1 MSAENN
7 KTPVTPRDVLR
18 RAGAV
23 AFWLLV
29 WQLASMA
36 VGSELLLA
44 DPVAVLVRLAQ
55 LVPTPAF
62 WTTVGFS
69 LARIAAGFAVAFLLG
84 LVLGLLAHRW
94 HALAELLAPAV
105 SFLKSVPIV
114 CVIVL
119 LLMWVGSVRVSA
131 IAVFLTVFPAIYFSV
146 LEGRMAAGPGLG
158 ELLRVMGVPGWRRFL
173 ADTWQQLL
181 PYLVATCRN
190 ACGMAWKAGVA
201 AELIGSPRGSMGE
214 RVYQAKLLLETG
226 DLFAWTIVVVALSW
240 ACEKAFLALLR
251 STGGWAIAARVPRAA
266 APQRRQAS
274 PAPIGISLEDVT
286 LGYDGVPVA
295 TCSLALAPG
304 SRTVLADPSG
314 AGKSTLVKVVCG
326 LLAPL
331 AGLVEAPTWGELSVQ
346 FQDPRLVEAM
356 TAEQNVLLCS
366 AGALSEKEAGA
377 LLAELLPTDALGRP
391 VSELSGGQ
399 RRRVELARALVH
411 PGAVVVLDEPF
422 ASLDA
427 DSHKVAAA
435 FVMRHLGG
443 RTLLVASHA
452 SGDVELLEAQPARL
466 GNADEKDRE
475 VFSEE

>member
-1 MSAENN
+1 
-7 KTPVTPRDVLR
+7 
-18 RAGAV
+18 
-23 AFWLLV
+23 
-29 WQLASMA
+29 MA

-44 DPVAVLVRLAQ
+44 GPAAVLVRLAQ
-55 LVPTPAF
+55 LVPTAAF
-62 WTTVGFS
+62 WSTVGFS
-69 LARIAAGFAVAFLLG
+69 LARIAAGFAAAF
-84 LVLGLLAHRW
+84 VLGLLLGLAAHRW

-131 IAVFLTVFPAIYFSV
+131 IAVFLAVFPAIYFSV
-146 LEGRMAAGPGLG
+146 LEGRAAANPSLG

-214 RVYQAKLLLETG
+214 RIYQAKLLLETG

-251 STGGWAIAARVPRAA
+251 ATGGWALAASVPRPAA
-266 APQRRQAS
+266 VQRKQVA
-274 PAPIGISLEDVT
+274 PAPAGILLDNVT
-286 LGYDGVPVA
+286 LGYDGAPVA
-295 TCSLALAPG
+295 TCNLALAPG

-314 AGKSTLVKVVCG
+314 AGKTTLVRTVCG

-331 AGLVEAPTWGELSVQ
+331 SGRVQAPGAGELSAQ
-346 FQDPRLVEAM
+346 FQDTRLVEAM

-366 AGALSEKEAGA
+366 AGALSADEAHT
-377 LLAELLPTDALGRP
+377 LLEELLPKDALGKP

-399 RRRVELARALVH
+399 RRRVELARALAH
-411 PGAVVVLDEPF
+411 PGAAVVLDEPF

-427 DSHKVAAA
+427 ASHKSAAA
-435 FVMRHLGG
+435 FVVRHLCG

-452 SGDVELLEAQPARL
+452 PGDAEFLDARPARL
-466 GNADEKDRE
+466 GVARRGR
-475 VFSEE
+475 

>member
-7 KTPVTPRDVLR
+7 KTPVTPRDALC

-44 DPVAVLVRLAQ
+44 GPAAVLVRLAQ
-55 LVPTPAF
+55 LVPTAAF
-62 WTTVGFS
+62 WSTVGFS
-69 LARIAAGFAVAFLLG
+69 LARIAAGFAVAFALG
-84 LVLGLLAHRW
+84 LVLGLAAHRRP
-94 HALAELLAPAV
+94 ALAELLAPAV

-131 IAVFLTVFPAIYFSV
+131 IAVFLAVFPAIYFSV
-146 LEGRMAAGPGLG
+146 LEGRSSASPGLG

-214 RVYQAKLLLETG
+214 RIYQAKLLLETG

-251 STGGWAIAARVPRAA
+251 ATGGWALAASVPRPVADRRRQPSAA
-266 APQRRQAS
+266 A
-274 PAPIGISLEDVT
+274 ISLDHVT
-286 LGYDGVPVA
+286 LGYDGEPVA
-295 TCSLALAPG
+295 TCNLALAPG

-314 AGKSTLVKVVCG
+314 AGKTTLVRTVCG
-326 LLAPL
+326 LLTPLSGRVQAPGSV
-331 AGLVEAPTWGELSVQ
+331 ALSVQ
-346 FQDPRLVEAM
+346 FQDTRLVEAM

-366 AGALSEKEAGA
+366 AGALSAGEAHA
-377 LLAELLPTDALGRP
+377 LLAELLPEDALGRP
-391 VSELSGGQ
+391 VAELSGGQ
-399 RRRVELARALVH
+399 RRRVELARALAH
-411 PGAVVVLDEPF
+411 PGTAVVLDEPF

-435 FVMRHLGG
+435 FLVRHLCG

-452 SGDVELLEAQPARL
+452 PGDVDLLRATPARL
-466 GNADEKDRE
+466 SDVCGER
-475 VFSEE
+475 

>member
-1 MSAENN
+1 MSVEKDKA
-7 KTPVTPRDVLR
+7 PVIPRDALR

-29 WQLASMA
+29 WQTASMA

-44 DPVAVLVRLAQ
+44 GPAAVLVRLAQ
-55 LVPTPAF
+55 LVPTAAF
-62 WTTVGFS
+62 WSTVGFS
-69 LARIAAGFAVAFLLG
+69 LARIAAGFAAAFVLG
-84 LVLGLLAHRW
+84 LVLGLAANRW

-131 IAVFLTVFPAIYFSV
+131 IAVFLAVFPAIYFSV
-146 LEGRMAAGPGLG
+146 LEGRASANPSLG

-201 AELIGSPRGSMGE
+201 AELIGSPHGSMGE
-214 RVYQAKLLLETG
+214 RIYQAKLLLETG

-251 STGGWAIAARVPRAA
+251 ATGGWALAASVPRPAA
-266 APQRRQAS
+266 AQRESAVPS
-274 PAPIGISLEDVT
+274 PAGILLDDVT
-286 LGYDGVPVA
+286 LGYDGAPVA
-295 TCSLALAPG
+295 TCNLALAPG

-314 AGKSTLVKVVCG
+314 AGKTTLVRTVCG
-326 LLAPL
+326 LLATLSGRVQVPGTG
-331 AGLVEAPTWGELSVQ
+331 ALSVQ
-346 FQDPRLVEAM
+346 FQDARLVEAM

-366 AGALSEKEAGA
+366 AGALSAVEVHA
-377 LLAELLPTDALGRP
+377 LLMELLPEDALGRP
-391 VSELSGGQ
+391 VAELSGGQ
-399 RRRVELARALVH
+399 RRRVELARALAH
-411 PGAVVVLDEPF
+411 PGAAVVLDEPF

-427 DSHKVAAA
+427 GSHKAAAA
-435 FVMRHLGG
+435 FVLRHLGG

-452 SGDVELLEAQPARL
+452 PGDTELLHAVPARL
-466 GNADEKDRE
+466 GNVRGEG
-475 VFSEE
+475 

>member
-1 MSAENN
+1 M
-7 KTPVTPRDVLR
+7 TPRDALR

-29 WQLASMA
+29 WQLASMT

-44 DPVAVLVRLAQ
+44 GPLAVLVRLAQ
-55 LVPTPAF
+55 LVPTAVF
-62 WTTVGFS
+62 WITVGFS
-69 LARIAAGFAVAFLLG
+69 LARIAAGFAVAF
-84 LVLGLLAHRW
+84 VLGLALGLAAHRW
-94 HALAELLAPAV
+94 PALAELLAPAV

-119 LLMWVGSVRVSA
+119 LLMWVGSARVSA
-131 IAVFLTVFPAIYFSV
+131 IAVFLAVFPAIYFSV
-146 LEGRMAAGPGLG
+146 LEGCTAASPGLG

-214 RVYQAKLLLETG
+214 RIYQAKLLLETG

-251 STGGWAIAARVPRAA
+251 ATGGWALSASVPRPVADRRQQPAA
-266 APQRRQAS
+266 AA
-274 PAPIGISLEDVT
+274 ISLDQVT
-286 LGYDGVPVA
+286 LGYDGEPVA
-295 TCSLALAPG
+295 TCNLELAPG
-304 SRTVLADPSG
+304 SRTVLSDPSG
-314 AGKSTLVKVVCG
+314 AGKTTLVRTACG

-331 AGLVEAPTWGELSVQ
+331 SGYVEAPAWGELSVQ
-346 FQDPRLVEAM
+346 FQDTRLVEAM
-356 TAEQNVLLCS
+356 TAEQNLLLCS
-366 AGALSEKEAGA
+366 AGTLSAGEAHA
-377 LLAELLPTDALGRP
+377 LLAELLPEDALGRA

-399 RRRVELARALVH
+399 RRRVELARALAH
-411 PGAVVVLDEPF
+411 PGAAVVLDEPF

-427 DSHKVAAA
+427 ASHKVAAA
-435 FVMRHLGG
+435 FVVSHLCG

-452 SGDVELLEAQPARL
+452 PGDAELLDGWPARL
-466 GNADEKDRE
+466 G
-475 VFSEE
+475 

>member
-7 KTPVTPRDVLR
+7 KAPVTPRDALR

-44 DPVAVLVRLAQ
+44 GPAAVLVRLAQ
-55 LVPTPAF
+55 LVPTAAF
-62 WTTVGFS
+62 WSTVGFS
-69 LARIAAGFAVAFLLG
+69 LARIAAGFAAAF
-84 LVLGLLAHRW
+84 VLGLLLGLAAHRW

-131 IAVFLTVFPAIYFSV
+131 IAVFLAVFPAIYFSV
-146 LEGRMAAGPGLG
+146 LEGRAAANPSLG

-214 RVYQAKLLLETG
+214 RIYQAKLLLETG

-251 STGGWAIAARVPRAA
+251 ATGGWALAVSVPRPAA
-266 APQRRQAS
+266 AQRKQVA
-274 PAPIGISLEDVT
+274 PAPAGILLDNVT

-295 TCSLALAPG
+295 TCNLVLAAG

-314 AGKSTLVKVVCG
+314 AGKTTLVRTVCG

-331 AGLVEAPTWGELSVQ
+331 SGRVQVPGAGTLSVQ
-346 FQDPRLVEAM
+346 FQDARLVEAM

-366 AGALSEKEAGA
+366 AGALSEDKAHT
-377 LLAELLPTDALGRP
+377 LLEELLPKDALGRP
-391 VSELSGGQ
+391 VAELSGGQ
-399 RRRVELARALVH
+399 RRRVELARALAH
-411 PGAVVVLDEPF
+411 PGAAVVLDEPF

-427 DSHKVAAA
+427 ASHQAAAA
-435 FVMRHLGG
+435 FVLRHLGG

-452 SGDVELLEAQPARL
+452 PSDVELLRATPARL
-466 GNADEKDRE
+466 GDMRGEG
-475 VFSEE
+475 

>member
-1 MSAENN
+1 M
-7 KTPVTPRDVLR
+7 TPRDALR
-18 RAGAV
+18 RTGAV

-44 DPVAVLVRLAQ
+44 GPAAVLVRLAQ
-55 LVPTPAF
+55 LVPTAAF
-62 WTTVGFS
+62 WSTVGFS
-69 LARIAAGFAVAFLLG
+69 LARIAAGFAAAF
-84 LVLGLLAHRW
+84 VLGLLLGLAAHRW

-131 IAVFLTVFPAIYFSV
+131 IAVFLAVFPAIYFSV
-146 LEGRMAAGPGLG
+146 LEGRSVADPGLG
-158 ELLRVMGVPGWRRFL
+158 ELLCVMGVPGWRRFL

-214 RVYQAKLLLETG
+214 RIYQAKLLLETG

-251 STGGWAIAARVPRAA
+251 ATGGWALAASVPRPAA
-266 APQRRQAS
+266 VQRRQPV
-274 PAPIGISLEDVT
+274 PAPAGILLDNVT

-295 TCSLALAPG
+295 TCNLVLAAG

-314 AGKSTLVKVVCG
+314 AGKTTLVKVACG

-331 AGLVEAPTWGELSVQ
+331 SGRVQVPGAGALSVQ
-346 FQDPRLVEAM
+346 FQDARLVEAM

-366 AGALSEKEAGA
+366 AGALSEDKAHA
-377 LLAELLPTDALGRP
+377 LLEELLPKDVLGRP

-399 RRRVELARALVH
+399 RRRVELARALSH
-411 PGAVVVLDEPF
+411 PGAAVVLDEPF

-427 DSHKVAAA
+427 ASHQAAAA
-435 FVMRHLGG
+435 FVLRHLGG

-452 SGDVELLEAQPARL
+452 PGDMELLRAVPARL
-466 GNADEKDRE
+466 CDARGEG
-475 VFSEE
+475 

>member
-7 KTPVTPRDVLR
+7 KTPVTPRDALC

-44 DPVAVLVRLAQ
+44 GPAAVLVRLAQ
-55 LVPTPAF
+55 LVPTAAF
-62 WTTVGFS
+62 WSTVGFS
-69 LARIAAGFAVAFLLG
+69 LARIAAGFAVAF
-84 LVLGLLAHRW
+84 VLGLLLGLAAHRW

-131 IAVFLTVFPAIYFSV
+131 IAVFLAVFPAIYFSV
-146 LEGRMAAGPGLG
+146 LEGRAAANPSLG

-214 RVYQAKLLLETG
+214 RIYQAKLLLETG

-251 STGGWAIAARVPRAA
+251 ATGGWALTASVPRPVAERHQQPAPAA
-266 APQRRQAS
+266 A
-274 PAPIGISLEDVT
+274 ISLDHDT
-286 LGYDGVPVA
+286 LGYDGKPVA
-295 TCSLALAPG
+295 TCNLALAPG
-304 SRTVLADPSG
+304 SRTVLSDPSG
-314 AGKSTLVKVVCG
+314 AGKTTLVRTVCG

-331 AGLVEAPTWGELSVQ
+331 AGRVEAPAWGELSVQ
-346 FQDPRLVEAM
+346 FQDTRLVEAM

-366 AGALSEKEAGA
+366 AGALSAGEAHA
-377 LLAELLPTDALGRP
+377 LLAELLPEDALGRP
-391 VSELSGGQ
+391 VAELSGGQ
-399 RRRVELARALVH
+399 RRRVELARALAH
-411 PGAVVVLDEPF
+411 PGTAVVLDEPF

-435 FVMRHLGG
+435 FLVRHLCG

-452 SGDVELLEAQPARL
+452 PGDVDLLRATPARL
-466 GNADEKDRE
+466 SDVCGER
-475 VFSEE
+475 

>member
-7 KTPVTPRDVLR
+7 KAPVTPRDALR

-44 DPVAVLVRLAQ
+44 GPAAVLVRLAQ
-55 LVPTPAF
+55 LVPTAAF
-62 WTTVGFS
+62 WSTVGFS
-69 LARIAAGFAVAFLLG
+69 LARIAAGFAAAF
-84 LVLGLLAHRW
+84 VLGLLLGLAAHRW

-131 IAVFLTVFPAIYFSV
+131 IAVFLAVFPAIYFSV
-146 LEGRMAAGPGLG
+146 LEGRAAANPSLG

-214 RVYQAKLLLETG
+214 RIYQAKLLLETG

-251 STGGWAIAARVPRAA
+251 ATGGWALAASVPRPAA
-266 APQRRQAS
+266 VQRKQVA
-274 PAPIGISLEDVT
+274 PAPAGILLDNVT
-286 LGYDGVPVA
+286 LGYDGAPVA
-295 TCSLALAPG
+295 TCNLALAPG

-314 AGKSTLVKVVCG
+314 AGKTTLVRTVCG

-331 AGLVEAPTWGELSVQ
+331 SGRVQVPGAGELSAQ
-346 FQDPRLVEAM
+346 FQDTRLVEAM

-366 AGALSEKEAGA
+366 AGALSADEAHA
-377 LLAELLPTDALGRP
+377 LLEELLPKDALGRP
-391 VSELSGGQ
+391 VAELSGGQ
-399 RRRVELARALVH
+399 RRRVELARALAH
-411 PGAVVVLDEPF
+411 PGTAVVLDEPF

-427 DSHKVAAA
+427 ASHKSAAA
-435 FVMRHLGG
+435 FVVRHLCG

-452 SGDVELLEAQPARL
+452 PGDAEFLDARPARL
-466 GNADEKDRE
+466 GVARRGR
-475 VFSEE
+475 

>member
-7 KTPVTPRDVLR
+7 KASETPRDALR
-18 RAGAV
+18 RTGAV

-44 DPVAVLVRLAQ
+44 GPVAVLVRLSQ
-55 LVPTPAF
+55 LVPTAAF
-62 WTTVGFS
+62 WSTVGFS
-69 LARIAAGFAVAFLLG
+69 LARIAAGFAVAF
-84 LVLGLLAHRW
+84 VLGLLLGLAAHRW

-131 IAVFLTVFPAIYFSV
+131 IAVFLAVFPAIYFSV
-146 LEGRMAAGPGLG
+146 LEGRSAADPGLG
-158 ELLRVMGVPGWRRFL
+158 ELLRVMGVSGWRRFL

-214 RVYQAKLLLETG
+214 RIYQAKLLLETG

-251 STGGWAIAARVPRAA
+251 ATADWALAVSVPRVVVS
-266 APQRRQAS
+266 QRERAVPM
-274 PAPIGISLEDVT
+274 PAGILFDNVT
-286 LGYDGVPVA
+286 LGYDGAPVA
-295 TCSLALAPG
+295 TCNLALAPG

-314 AGKSTLVKVVCG
+314 AGKTTLVRTVCG

-331 AGLVEAPTWGELSVQ
+331 SGRVQAPGAGELSVQ
-346 FQDPRLVEAM
+346 FQDTRLVEAM

-366 AGALSEKEAGA
+366 AGALSADEAHA
-377 LLAELLPTDALGRP
+377 LLEELLPKDALGRP

-399 RRRVELARALVH
+399 RRRVELARALAH
-411 PGAVVVLDEPF
+411 PGAAVVLDEPF
-422 ASLDA
+422 ASLDTA
-427 DSHKVAAA
+427 SHQAAA
-435 FVMRHLGG
+435 TFVLRHLGG

-452 SGDVELLEAQPARL
+452 SGDAELLRATPARL
-466 GNADEKDRE
+466 GDAYGEG
-475 VFSEE
+475 

>member
-7 KTPVTPRDVLR
+7 KAPVTPRDALR

-44 DPVAVLVRLAQ
+44 GPAAVLVRLAQ
-55 LVPTPAF
+55 LVPTAAF
-62 WTTVGFS
+62 WSTVGFS
-69 LARIAAGFAVAFLLG
+69 LARIAAGFAAAF
-84 LVLGLLAHRW
+84 VLGLLLGLAAHRW

-131 IAVFLTVFPAIYFSV
+131 IAVFLAVFPAIYFSV
-146 LEGRMAAGPGLG
+146 LEGRAAANPSLG

-201 AELIGSPRGSMGE
+201 AELIGSPRGSLGE
-214 RVYQAKLLLETG
+214 RIYQAKLLLETG

-251 STGGWAIAARVPRAA
+251 ATGGWALAVSVPRPAA
-266 APQRRQAS
+266 VQRRQ
-274 PAPIGISLEDVT
+274 PAPVPAGILLDSVT

-314 AGKSTLVKVVCG
+314 AGKTTLVRTVCG

-331 AGLVEAPTWGELSVQ
+331 SGCIKAPGWGALSVQ
-346 FQDPRLVEAM
+346 FQDARLVEAM

-366 AGALSEKEAGA
+366 AGALSAGEAHA
-377 LLAELLPTDALGRP
+377 LLAELLPEDALGRP
-391 VSELSGGQ
+391 VAELSGGQ
-399 RRRVELARALVH
+399 RRRVELARALAH
-411 PGAVVVLDEPF
+411 PGTAVVLDEPF

-427 DSHKVAAA
+427 ASHKSAAA
-435 FVMRHLGG
+435 FVVRHLCD

-452 SGDVELLEAQPARL
+452 PGDAEFLDARPARL
-466 GNADEKDRE
+466 GVARRGR
-475 VFSEE
+475 

>member
-7 KTPVTPRDVLR
+7 KAPVTPRDALR

-44 DPVAVLVRLAQ
+44 GPAAVLVRLAQ
-55 LVPTPAF
+55 LVPTAAF
-62 WTTVGFS
+62 WSTVGFS
-69 LARIAAGFAVAFLLG
+69 LARIAAGFAAAF
-84 LVLGLLAHRW
+84 VLGLLLGLAAHRW

-131 IAVFLTVFPAIYFSV
+131 IAVFLAVFPAIYFSV
-146 LEGRMAAGPGLG
+146 LEGRAAANPSLG

-201 AELIGSPRGSMGE
+201 AELIGSPRGSLGE
-214 RVYQAKLLLETG
+214 RIYQAKLLLETG

-251 STGGWAIAARVPRAA
+251 ATGGWALAASVPRPAA
-266 APQRRQAS
+266 VQRKQVA
-274 PAPIGISLEDVT
+274 PAPAGILLDNVT
-286 LGYDGVPVA
+286 LGYDGAPVA
-295 TCSLALAPG
+295 TCNLALAPG

-314 AGKSTLVKVVCG
+314 AGKTTLVRTVCG

-331 AGLVEAPTWGELSVQ
+331 SGRVQAPGAGELSAQ
-346 FQDPRLVEAM
+346 FQDTRLVEAM

-366 AGALSEKEAGA
+366 AGALSADKAHA
-377 LLAELLPTDALGRP
+377 LLEELLPKDALGRP

-399 RRRVELARALVH
+399 RRRVELARALAH
-411 PGAVVVLDEPF
+411 PCAAVVLDEPF

-427 DSHKVAAA
+427 ASHKSAAT
-435 FVMRHLGG
+435 FVVRHLCG

-452 SGDVELLEAQPARL
+452 PGDAEFLDARPARL
-466 GNADEKDRE
+466 GVARRGR
-475 VFSEE
+475 

>member
-7 KTPVTPRDVLR
+7 KTPVTPRDALC

-44 DPVAVLVRLAQ
+44 GPAAVLVRLAQ
-55 LVPTPAF
+55 LVPTAAF
-62 WTTVGFS
+62 WSTVGFS
-69 LARIAAGFAVAFLLG
+69 LARIAAGFAVAFALG
-84 LVLGLLAHRW
+84 LVLGLAAHRRP
-94 HALAELLAPAV
+94 ALAELLAPAV

-119 LLMWVGSVRVSA
+119 LLMWVGSARVSA
-131 IAVFLTVFPAIYFSV
+131 IAVFLAVFPAIYFSV
-146 LEGRMAAGPGLG
+146 LEGRSSASPGLG

-173 ADTWQQLL
+173 ANTWQQLL
-181 PYLVATCRN
+181 PYLAATCRN

-214 RVYQAKLLLETG
+214 RIYQAKLLLETG

-251 STGGWAIAARVPRAA
+251 ATGGWALTASVPRPVAERHQQPAPAA
-266 APQRRQAS
+266 A
-274 PAPIGISLEDVT
+274 ISLDHDT
-286 LGYDGVPVA
+286 LGYDGEPVA
-295 TCSLALAPG
+295 TCNLALAPG
-304 SRTVLADPSG
+304 SRTVLSDPSG
-314 AGKSTLVKVVCG
+314 TGKTTLVRTVCG

-331 AGLVEAPTWGELSVQ
+331 AGRVEAPAWGELSVQ
-346 FQDPRLVEAM
+346 FQDTRLVEAM

-366 AGALSEKEAGA
+366 AGALSAGEAHA
-377 LLAELLPTDALGRP
+377 LLAELLPEDALGRP
-391 VSELSGGQ
+391 VAELSGGQ
-399 RRRVELARALVH
+399 RRRVELARALAH
-411 PGAVVVLDEPF
+411 PGTAVVLDEPF

-435 FVMRHLGG
+435 FLVRHLCG

-452 SGDVELLEAQPARL
+452 PGDVDLLRATPARL
-466 GNADEKDRE
+466 SDVCGER
-475 VFSEE
+475 

>member
-7 KTPVTPRDVLR
+7 KAPVTPRDALR
-18 RAGAV
+18 RAGAI

-44 DPVAVLVRLAQ
+44 GPAAVLVRLAQ
-55 LVPTPAF
+55 LVPTAAF
-62 WTTVGFS
+62 WSTVGFS
-69 LARIAAGFAVAFLLG
+69 LARIAAGFAAAF
-84 LVLGLLAHRW
+84 VLGLLLGLAAHRW

-131 IAVFLTVFPAIYFSV
+131 IAVFLAVFPAIYFSV
-146 LEGRMAAGPGLG
+146 LEGRAAANPSLG

-214 RVYQAKLLLETG
+214 RIYQAKLLLETG

-251 STGGWAIAARVPRAA
+251 ATGGWALAASVPRPAA
-266 APQRRQAS
+266 VQRKQVA
-274 PAPIGISLEDVT
+274 PAPAGILLDNVT
-286 LGYDGVPVA
+286 LGYDGAPVA
-295 TCSLALAPG
+295 TCNLALAPG

-314 AGKSTLVKVVCG
+314 AGKTTLVRTVCG

-331 AGLVEAPTWGELSVQ
+331 SGRVQAPGAGELSAQ
-346 FQDPRLVEAM
+346 FQDTRLVEAM

-366 AGALSEKEAGA
+366 AGALSADEAHT
-377 LLAELLPTDALGRP
+377 LLEELLPKDALGKP

-399 RRRVELARALVH
+399 RRRVELARALAH
-411 PGAVVVLDEPF
+411 PGTAVVLDEPF

-427 DSHKVAAA
+427 ASHKSAAT
-435 FVMRHLGG
+435 FVVRHLCG

-452 SGDVELLEAQPARL
+452 PGDAEFLDARPARL
-466 GNADEKDRE
+466 GVARRGR
-475 VFSEE
+475 

>member
-7 KTPVTPRDVLR
+7 KAPVTPRDALR

-44 DPVAVLVRLAQ
+44 GPAAVLVRLAQ
-55 LVPTPAF
+55 LVPTAAF
-62 WTTVGFS
+62 WSTVGFS
-69 LARIAAGFAVAFLLG
+69 LARIAAGFAAAF
-84 LVLGLLAHRW
+84 VLGLLLGLAAHRW

-131 IAVFLTVFPAIYFSV
+131 IAVFLAVFPAIYFSV
-146 LEGRMAAGPGLG
+146 LEGRAAANPSLG

-214 RVYQAKLLLETG
+214 RIYQAKLLLETG

-251 STGGWAIAARVPRAA
+251 ATGGWALAASVPRPAA
-266 APQRRQAS
+266 VQRKQVA
-274 PAPIGISLEDVT
+274 PAPAGILLDNVT
-286 LGYDGVPVA
+286 LGYDGAPVA
-295 TCSLALAPG
+295 TCNLALAPG

-314 AGKSTLVKVVCG
+314 AGKTTLVRTVCG

-331 AGLVEAPTWGELSVQ
+331 SGRVQVPGAGELSAQ
-346 FQDPRLVEAM
+346 FQDTRLVETM

-366 AGALSEKEAGA
+366 AGALSADKAHA
-377 LLAELLPTDALGRP
+377 LLEELLPKDALGKP

-399 RRRVELARALVH
+399 RRRVELARALAH
-411 PGAVVVLDEPF
+411 PGAAVVLDEPF

-427 DSHKVAAA
+427 ASHKSAAA
-435 FVMRHLGG
+435 FVVRHLCG

-452 SGDVELLEAQPARL
+452 PGDAEFLDARPARL
-466 GNADEKDRE
+466 GVARRGR
-475 VFSEE
+475 

>member
-7 KTPVTPRDVLR
+7 KTPVTPRDALC

-44 DPVAVLVRLAQ
+44 GPAAVLVRLAQ
-55 LVPTPAF
+55 LVPTAAF
-62 WTTVGFS
+62 WSTVGFS
-69 LARIAAGFAVAFLLG
+69 LARIAAGFAVAF
-84 LVLGLLAHRW
+84 VLGLLLGLAAHRW

-119 LLMWVGSVRVSA
+119 LLMWVGSARVSA
-131 IAVFLTVFPAIYFSV
+131 IAVFLAVFPAIYFSV
-146 LEGRMAAGPGLG
+146 LEGRSSASPGLG

-173 ADTWQQLL
+173 ANTWQQLL
-181 PYLVATCRN
+181 PYLAATCRN

-214 RVYQAKLLLETG
+214 RIYQAKLLLETG

-251 STGGWAIAARVPRAA
+251 ATGGWALTASVPRPVAERHQQPAPAA
-266 APQRRQAS
+266 A
-274 PAPIGISLEDVT
+274 ISLDHDT
-286 LGYDGVPVA
+286 LGYDGEPVA
-295 TCSLALAPG
+295 TCNLALAPG
-304 SRTVLADPSG
+304 SRTVLSDPSG
-314 AGKSTLVKVVCG
+314 TGKTTLVRTVCG

-331 AGLVEAPTWGELSVQ
+331 AGRVEAPAWGELSVQ
-346 FQDPRLVEAM
+346 FQDTRLVEAM

-366 AGALSEKEAGA
+366 AGALSAGEAHA
-377 LLAELLPTDALGRP
+377 LLAELLPEDALGRP
-391 VSELSGGQ
+391 VAELSGGQ
-399 RRRVELARALVH
+399 RRRVELARALAH
-411 PGAVVVLDEPF
+411 PGTAVVLDEPF

-435 FVMRHLGG
+435 FLVRHLCG

-452 SGDVELLEAQPARL
+452 PGDVDLLRATPARL
-466 GNADEKDRE
+466 SDVCGER
-475 VFSEE
+475 

>member
-7 KTPVTPRDVLR
+7 KASVTPRNALR
-18 RAGAV
+18 RAGVV

-44 DPVAVLVRLAQ
+44 GPAAVLVRLAQ
-55 LVPTPAF
+55 LVPTAAF
-62 WTTVGFS
+62 WSTVGFS
-69 LARIAAGFAVAFLLG
+69 LARIAAGFAVAFALG
-84 LVLGLLAHRW
+84 LVLGLAAHRW

-131 IAVFLTVFPAIYFSV
+131 IAVFLAVFPAIYFSV
-146 LEGRMAAGPGLG
+146 LEGRSAADSGLG
-158 ELLRVMGVPGWRRFL
+158 ELLRVMGVSGWRRFL

-214 RVYQAKLLLETG
+214 RIYQAKLLLETG
-226 DLFAWTIVVVALSW
+226 NLFAWTIVVVALSW

-251 STGGWAIAARVPRAA
+251 ATGGWALAASVPRPAA
-266 APQRRQAS
+266 VQRRQ
-274 PAPIGISLEDVT
+274 PAPVPTPAGILFDSVT
-286 LGYDGVPVA
+286 LGYDGAPVA
-295 TCSLALAPG
+295 TCSLSLAAG

-314 AGKSTLVKVVCG
+314 AGKTTLVKVVCG

-331 AGLVEAPTWGELSVQ
+331 SGHVQAPGAGALSVQ
-346 FQDPRLVEAM
+346 FQDTRLVEAM

-366 AGALSEKEAGA
+366 AGALSEYKAHT
-377 LLAELLPTDALGRP
+377 LLEELLPKDALGRP
-391 VSELSGGQ
+391 VAELSGGQ
-399 RRRVELARALVH
+399 RRRVELARALAH
-411 PGAVVVLDEPF
+411 PSAAVVLDEPF

-427 DSHKVAAA
+427 DSHKAAAA
-435 FVMRHLGG
+435 FVLRHLGG

-452 SGDVELLEAQPARL
+452 HGDAELLHAVPARL
-466 GNADEKDRE
+466 GNVRGEG
-475 VFSEE
+475 

>member
-7 KTPVTPRDVLR
+7 KAPVTPRDALR

-44 DPVAVLVRLAQ
+44 GPAAVLVRLAQ
-55 LVPTPAF
+55 LVPTAAF
-62 WTTVGFS
+62 WSTVGFS
-69 LARIAAGFAVAFLLG
+69 LARIAAGFAAAFLLG
-84 LVLGLLAHRW
+84 LLLGLAAHRW

-131 IAVFLTVFPAIYFSV
+131 IAVFLAVFPAIYFSV
-146 LEGRMAAGPGLG
+146 LEGRSVADPGLG

-214 RVYQAKLLLETG
+214 RIYQAKLLLETG

-240 ACEKAFLALLR
+240 VCEKAFLALLR
-251 STGGWAIAARVPRAA
+251 ATADWALAASVPRAA
-266 APQRRQAS
+266 AAQRKQVA
-274 PAPIGISLEDVT
+274 PAPAGILLDNVT
-286 LGYDGVPVA
+286 LGYDGAPVA
-295 TCSLALAPG
+295 TCNLVLAAG
-304 SRTVLADPSG
+304 SHTVLADPSG
-314 AGKSTLVKVVCG
+314 AGKTTLVRTVCG

-331 AGLVEAPTWGELSVQ
+331 SGRVQAPGAGGLSVQ
-346 FQDPRLVEAM
+346 FQDTRLVEAM

-366 AGALSEKEAGA
+366 AGALSADEAHT
-377 LLAELLPTDALGRP
+377 LLMELLPEDALGRP
-391 VSELSGGQ
+391 VTELSGGQ
-399 RRRVELARALVH
+399 RRRVELARALAH
-411 PGAVVVLDEPF
+411 PGAAVVLDEPF

-427 DSHKVAAA
+427 ASHQAAAA
-435 FVMRHLGG
+435 FVLRHLGG

-452 SGDVELLEAQPARL
+452 PGDVELLRATPARL
-466 GNADEKDRE
+466 GDARGEG
-475 VFSEE
+475 

>member
-1 MSAENN
+1 MAAGSNRPA
-7 KTPVTPRDVLR
+7 VTPRGVLR

-36 VGSELLLA
+36 VSSELLLA
-44 DPVAVLVRLAQ
+44 GPVTVIVRLAQ
-55 LVPTPAF
+55 LVPTAAF
-62 WTTVGFS
+62 WSTVGFS

-84 LVLGLLAHRW
+84 LGLGLLAQRW

-131 IAVFLTVFPAIYFSV
+131 IAVFLAVFPAIYFSV
-146 LEGRMAAGPGLG
+146 LEGRLAADSRLG

-173 ADTWQQLL
+173 ADIWQQLL

-214 RVYQAKLLLETG
+214 RIYQAKLLLETG

-240 ACEKAFLALLR
+240 VCEKAFLALLR
-251 STGGWAIAARVPRAA
+251 STGEWALAASVPRSA

-274 PAPIGISLEDVT
+274 SAPAGISLEDVT
-286 LGYDGVPVA
+286 LGYDGAPVA
-295 TCSLALAPG
+295 SCNLALAPG

-331 AGLVEAPTWGELSVQ
+331 SGRITASGWGALSVQ
-346 FQDPRLVEAM
+346 FQDTRLVEAM

-366 AGALSEKEAGA
+366 AGALSTKEAHA
-377 LLAELLPTDALGRP
+377 LLAELLPADALGRP

-399 RRRVELARALVH
+399 RRRVELARALAH
-411 PGAVVVLDEPF
+411 PGTAVVLDEPF

-427 DSHKVAAA
+427 DSHQAAAA
-435 FVMRHLGG
+435 FVLRHLGG

-452 SGDVELLEAQPARL
+452 PGDAKLLDAQPARL
-466 GNADEKDRE
+466 GVARRE
-475 VFSEE
+475 R

>member
-7 KTPVTPRDVLR
+7 KTPVTPRDALR

-29 WQLASMA
+29 WKLASMA

-44 DPVAVLVRLAQ
+44 GPAAVLVRLAQ
-55 LVPTPAF
+55 LVPTAAF
-62 WTTVGFS
+62 WSTVGFS
-69 LARIAAGFAVAFLLG
+69 LARIAAGFAAAF
-84 LVLGLLAHRW
+84 VLGLLLGLAAHRW

-131 IAVFLTVFPAIYFSV
+131 IAVFLAVFPAIYFSV
-146 LEGRMAAGPGLG
+146 LEGRAAASPGLG

-173 ADTWQQLL
+173 ANTWQQLL

-214 RVYQAKLLLETG
+214 RIYQAKLLLETG

-240 ACEKAFLALLR
+240 VCEKAFLALLR
-251 STGGWAIAARVPRAA
+251 ATADWALAASVPRAA
-266 APQRRQAS
+266 AAQRRQPV
-274 PAPIGISLEDVT
+274 PAPAGILLDDVI
-286 LGYDGVPVA
+286 LGYDGAPVA
-295 TCSLALAPG
+295 TCNLVLAAG
-304 SRTVLADPSG
+304 SRTVLSDPSG
-314 AGKSTLVKVVCG
+314 TGKTTLARTVCG

-331 AGLVEAPTWGELSVQ
+331 AGRVEAPVWGELSVQ
-346 FQDPRLVEAM
+346 FQDTRLVEAM

-366 AGALSEKEAGA
+366 AGALSAGEAHA
-377 LLAELLPTDALGRP
+377 LLAELLPEDALGRP
-391 VSELSGGQ
+391 VAELSGGQ
-399 RRRVELARALVH
+399 RRRVELARALAH
-411 PGAVVVLDEPF
+411 PGTAVVLDEPF

-427 DSHKVAAA
+427 ASHKSAAA
-435 FVMRHLGG
+435 FVVRHLCG

-452 SGDVELLEAQPARL
+452 PGDAEFLDARPARL
-466 GNADEKDRE
+466 GVARRGR
-475 VFSEE
+475 

>member
-1 MSAENN
+1 MSNENN
-7 KTPVTPRDVLR
+7 ETPVTPRDALR

-29 WQLASMA
+29 WQLASMT

-44 DPVAVLVRLAQ
+44 GPLVVLVRLAQ
-55 LVPTPAF
+55 LVPTAAF
-62 WTTVGFS
+62 WITVGFS
-69 LARIAAGFAVAFLLG
+69 LARIAAGFAVAF
-84 LVLGLLAHRW
+84 VLGLALGLAAHRW
-94 HALAELLAPAV
+94 PALAELLAPAV

-119 LLMWVGSVRVSA
+119 LLMWVGSARVSA
-131 IAVFLTVFPAIYFSV
+131 IAVFLAVFPAIYFSV
-146 LEGRMAAGPGLG
+146 LEGCTAASPGLG

-214 RVYQAKLLLETG
+214 RIYQAKLLLETG

-251 STGGWAIAARVPRAA
+251 ATGGWALSASVPRPVADRRQQPAA
-266 APQRRQAS
+266 AA
-274 PAPIGISLEDVT
+274 ISLDQVT
-286 LGYDGVPVA
+286 LGYDGEPVA
-295 TCSLALAPG
+295 TCNLELAPG
-304 SRTVLADPSG
+304 SRTVLSDPSG
-314 AGKSTLVKVVCG
+314 AGKTTLVRTACG

-331 AGLVEAPTWGELSVQ
+331 SGYVEAPAWGELSVQ
-346 FQDPRLVEAM
+346 FQDTRLVEAM
-356 TAEQNVLLCS
+356 TAEQNLLLCS
-366 AGALSEKEAGA
+366 AGTLSAGEAHA
-377 LLAELLPTDALGRP
+377 LLAELLPEDALGRP

-399 RRRVELARALVH
+399 RRRVELARALAH
-411 PGAVVVLDEPF
+411 PGAAVVLDEPF

-427 DSHKVAAA
+427 ASHKVAAA
-435 FVMRHLGG
+435 FVVSHLCG

-452 SGDVELLEAQPARL
+452 PGDAELLDGRPARL
-466 GNADEKDRE
+466 G
-475 VFSEE
+475 

>member
-7 KTPVTPRDVLR
+7 KTPVTPRDALC

-44 DPVAVLVRLAQ
+44 GPAAVLVRLAQ
-55 LVPTPAF
+55 LVPTAAF
-62 WTTVGFS
+62 WSTVGFS
-69 LARIAAGFAVAFLLG
+69 LARIAAGFAVAFALG
-84 LVLGLLAHRW
+84 LVLGLAAHRRP
-94 HALAELLAPAV
+94 ALAELLAPAV

-131 IAVFLTVFPAIYFSV
+131 IAVFLAVFPAIYFSV
-146 LEGRMAAGPGLG
+146 LEGRSSASPGLG

-173 ADTWQQLL
+173 ANTWQQLL
-181 PYLVATCRN
+181 PYLAATCRN

-214 RVYQAKLLLETG
+214 RIYQAKLLLETG

-251 STGGWAIAARVPRAA
+251 ATGGWALTASVPRPVAERHQQPAPAA
-266 APQRRQAS
+266 A
-274 PAPIGISLEDVT
+274 ISLDHDT
-286 LGYDGVPVA
+286 LGYDGEPVA
-295 TCSLALAPG
+295 TCNLALAPG
-304 SRTVLADPSG
+304 SRTVLSDPSG
-314 AGKSTLVKVVCG
+314 TGKTTLVRTVCG

-331 AGLVEAPTWGELSVQ
+331 AGRVEAPAWGELSVQ
-346 FQDPRLVEAM
+346 FQDTRLVEAM

-366 AGALSEKEAGA
+366 AGALSADEAHT
-377 LLAELLPTDALGRP
+377 LLAELLPEDALGRP

-399 RRRVELARALVH
+399 RRRVELARAFAH
-411 PGAVVVLDEPF
+411 PGAAVVLDEPF

-427 DSHKVAAA
+427 ASHQAAAA
-435 FVMRHLGG
+435 FVLRHLGG

-452 SGDVELLEAQPARL
+452 SGDVDLLRATPARL
-466 GNADEKDRE
+466 SDVCGER
-475 VFSEE
+475 

>member
-7 KTPVTPRDVLR
+7 KTPVTPRDALR

-44 DPVAVLVRLAQ
+44 GPAAVLVRLAQ
-55 LVPTPAF
+55 LVPTAAF
-62 WTTVGFS
+62 WSTVGFS
-69 LARIAAGFAVAFLLG
+69 LARIAAGFAAAF
-84 LVLGLLAHRW
+84 VLGLLLGLAAHRW

-131 IAVFLTVFPAIYFSV
+131 IAVFLAVFPAIYFSV
-146 LEGRMAAGPGLG
+146 LEGRAAANPSLG

-201 AELIGSPRGSMGE
+201 AELIGSPRGSLGE
-214 RVYQAKLLLETG
+214 RIYQAKLLLETG

-251 STGGWAIAARVPRAA
+251 ATGGWALAVSVPRPAA
-266 APQRRQAS
+266 VQRRQ
-274 PAPIGISLEDVT
+274 PAPAGILLDNVT
-286 LGYDGVPVA
+286 LGYDGAPVA
-295 TCSLALAPG
+295 TCNLALAPG

-314 AGKSTLVKVVCG
+314 AGKTTLVRTVCG

-331 AGLVEAPTWGELSVQ
+331 SGRVQAPGAGELSAQ
-346 FQDPRLVEAM
+346 FQDTRLVEAM

-366 AGALSEKEAGA
+366 ASALSADEAHT
-377 LLAELLPTDALGRP
+377 LLEELLPKDALGKP

-399 RRRVELARALVH
+399 RRRVELARALAH
-411 PGAVVVLDEPF
+411 PGAAVVLDEPF

-427 DSHKVAAA
+427 ASHQAAAA
-435 FVMRHLGG
+435 FVLRHLGG

-452 SGDVELLEAQPARL
+452 HGDAELLHATPARL
-466 GNADEKDRE
+466 GDARGEG
-475 VFSEE
+475 

>member
-1 MSAENN
+1 MAVENN
-7 KTPVTPRDVLR
+7 KAPVTPRDALR

-44 DPVAVLVRLAQ
+44 GPVTVIVRLAQ
-55 LVPTPAF
+55 LVPTAAF
-62 WTTVGFS
+62 WSTVGFS

-84 LVLGLLAHRW
+84 LVLGLLAQRW

-131 IAVFLTVFPAIYFSV
+131 IAVFLAVFPAIYFSV
-146 LEGRMAAGPGLG
+146 LEGRMAADPGLG
-158 ELLRVMGVPGWRRFL
+158 ELLRVMGVPCWRRFL

-214 RVYQAKLLLETG
+214 RIYQAKLLLETG
-226 DLFAWTIVVVALSW
+226 DLFAWTIVVVTLSW

-251 STGGWAIAARVPRAA
+251 ATGGWALTASVPRPVAERHQQPAPAA
-266 APQRRQAS
+266 A
-274 PAPIGISLEDVT
+274 ISLDHDT
-286 LGYDGVPVA
+286 LGYDGEPVA
-295 TCSLALAPG
+295 TCNLALAPG
-304 SRTVLADPSG
+304 SRTVLSDPSG
-314 AGKSTLVKVVCG
+314 TGKTTLVRTVCG

-331 AGLVEAPTWGELSVQ
+331 AGRVEAPAWGELSVQ
-346 FQDPRLVEAM
+346 FQDTRLVEAM

-366 AGALSEKEAGA
+366 AGALSADEAHT
-377 LLAELLPTDALGRP
+377 LLAELLPEDALGRP

-399 RRRVELARALVH
+399 RRRVELARAFAH
-411 PGAVVVLDEPF
+411 PGAAVVLDEPF

-427 DSHKVAAA
+427 ASHQAAAA
-435 FVMRHLGG
+435 FVLRHLGG

-452 SGDVELLEAQPARL
+452 SGDVDLLRATPARL
-466 GNADEKDRE
+466 SDVCGER
-475 VFSEE
+475 

>member
-7 KTPVTPRDVLR
+7 KTPVTPRDALR

-23 AFWLLV
+23 AFWFLV

-44 DPVAVLVRLAQ
+44 GPVAVLVRLSQ

-69 LARIAAGFAVAFLLG
+69 LARIAVGFAVAFALG
-84 LVLGLLAHRW
+84 LALGLAAHRRP
-94 HALAELLAPAV
+94 ALAELLAPAV

-119 LLMWVGSVRVSA
+119 LLMWVGSARVSA
-131 IAVFLTVFPAIYFSV
+131 IAVFLAVFPAIYFSV
-146 LEGRMAAGPGLG
+146 LEGRAAANPSLG

-214 RVYQAKLLLETG
+214 RIYQAKLLLETG

-251 STGGWAIAARVPRAA
+251 ATGGWALSASVPRPAA
-266 APQRRQAS
+266 VQRRQ
-274 PAPIGISLEDVT
+274 PAPVPAPAGITFDNVT
-286 LGYDGVPVA
+286 LGYDGAPVA
-295 TCSLALAPG
+295 TCSLALATG

-314 AGKSTLVKVVCG
+314 AGKTTLVKVVCG

-331 AGLVEAPTWGELSVQ
+331 SGHVQAPGAGALSVQ
-346 FQDPRLVEAM
+346 FQDTRLVEAM

-366 AGALSEKEAGA
+366 AGALSEYKART
-377 LLAELLPTDALGRP
+377 LLEELLPKDALGRP
-391 VSELSGGQ
+391 VAELSGGQ
-399 RRRVELARALVH
+399 RRRVELARALAH
-411 PGAVVVLDEPF
+411 PGAAVVLDEPF

-427 DSHKVAAA
+427 ASHQAAAA
-435 FVMRHLGG
+435 FVLRHLGG

-452 SGDVELLEAQPARL
+452 SGDVELLRATPARL
-466 GNADEKDRE
+466 GNVRGEG
-475 VFSEE
+475 

>member
-7 KTPVTPRDVLR
+7 KASVTLRDALR

-44 DPVAVLVRLAQ
+44 GPAAVLVRLAQ
-55 LVPTPAF
+55 LVPTAAF
-62 WTTVGFS
+62 WSTAGFS
-69 LARIAAGFAVAFLLG
+69 LARIAAGFAAAF
-84 LVLGLLAHRW
+84 VLGLLLGLAAHRW

-131 IAVFLTVFPAIYFSV
+131 IAVFLAVFPAIYFSV
-146 LEGRMAAGPGLG
+146 LEGRSVADPGLG

-214 RVYQAKLLLETG
+214 RIYQAKLLLETG

-240 ACEKAFLALLR
+240 VCEKAFLALLR
-251 STGGWAIAARVPRAA
+251 ATADWALAASVPRAA
-266 APQRRQAS
+266 AAQRRQPV
-274 PAPIGISLEDVT
+274 PAPAGILLDDVI
-286 LGYDGVPVA
+286 LGYDGAPVA
-295 TCSLALAPG
+295 TCNLVLAAG

-314 AGKSTLVKVVCG
+314 AGKTTLVRTVCG

-331 AGLVEAPTWGELSVQ
+331 SGRVQVPGAGALSVQ
-346 FQDPRLVEAM
+346 FQDARLVEAM

-366 AGALSEKEAGA
+366 AGALSEDKAHA
-377 LLAELLPTDALGRP
+377 LLEELLPKDALGRP
-391 VSELSGGQ
+391 VAELSGGQ
-399 RRRVELARALVH
+399 RRRVELARALAH
-411 PGAVVVLDEPF
+411 PGAAVVLDEPF

-427 DSHKVAAA
+427 ASHQAAAA
-435 FVMRHLGG
+435 FVLRHLGG

-452 SGDVELLEAQPARL
+452 PGDVELLRATPARL
-466 GNADEKDRE
+466 GDARGEG
-475 VFSEE
+475 

>member
-1 MSAENN
+1 MSNENN
-7 KTPVTPRDVLR
+7 ETPVTPRDALR

-29 WQLASMA
+29 WQLASMT

-44 DPVAVLVRLAQ
+44 GPLAVLVRLAQ
-55 LVPTPAF
+55 LVPTAAF
-62 WTTVGFS
+62 WITVGFS
-69 LARIAAGFAVAFLLG
+69 LARIAAGFAVAF
-84 LVLGLLAHRW
+84 VLGLALGLAAHRW
-94 HALAELLAPAV
+94 PALAELLAPAV

-119 LLMWVGSVRVSA
+119 LLMWVGLARVSA
-131 IAVFLTVFPAIYFSV
+131 IAVFLAVFPAIYFSV
-146 LEGRMAAGPGLG
+146 LEGCTAASPGLG

-214 RVYQAKLLLETG
+214 RIYQAKLLLETG

-251 STGGWAIAARVPRAA
+251 ATGGWALSASVPRPVADRRQQPAA
-266 APQRRQAS
+266 AA
-274 PAPIGISLEDVT
+274 ISLDQVT
-286 LGYDGVPVA
+286 LGYDGEPVA
-295 TCSLALAPG
+295 TCNLELAPG
-304 SRTVLADPSG
+304 SRTVLSDPSG
-314 AGKSTLVKVVCG
+314 AGKTTLVRTACG
-326 LLAPL
+326 LLTPL
-331 AGLVEAPTWGELSVQ
+331 SGYVEAPAWGELSVQ
-346 FQDPRLVEAM
+346 FQDTRLVEAM
-356 TAEQNVLLCS
+356 TAEQNLLLCS
-366 AGALSEKEAGA
+366 AGTLSAGEAHA
-377 LLAELLPTDALGRP
+377 LLAELLPEDALGRP

-399 RRRVELARALVH
+399 RRRVELVRALAH
-411 PGAVVVLDEPF
+411 PGAAVVLDEPF

-427 DSHKVAAA
+427 ASHKVAAA
-435 FVMRHLGG
+435 FVVSHLCG

-452 SGDVELLEAQPARL
+452 PGDAELLDGWPARL
-466 GNADEKDRE
+466 G
-475 VFSEE
+475 

>member
-7 KTPVTPRDVLR
+7 KTPVTPRDALC

-44 DPVAVLVRLAQ
+44 GPAAVLVRLAQ
-55 LVPTPAF
+55 LVPTAAF
-62 WTTVGFS
+62 WSTVGFS
-69 LARIAAGFAVAFLLG
+69 LARIAAGFAVAFALG
-84 LVLGLLAHRW
+84 LVLGLAAHRRP
-94 HALAELLAPAV
+94 ALAELLAPAV

-131 IAVFLTVFPAIYFSV
+131 IAVFLAVFPAIYFSV
-146 LEGRMAAGPGLG
+146 LEGRSSASPGLG

-214 RVYQAKLLLETG
+214 RIYQAKLLLETG

-251 STGGWAIAARVPRAA
+251 ATGGWALSASVPRPVADRRRQPSAA
-266 APQRRQAS
+266 A
-274 PAPIGISLEDVT
+274 ISLDHVT
-286 LGYDGVPVA
+286 LGYDGEPVA
-295 TCSLALAPG
+295 TCNLALEAG

-314 AGKSTLVKVVCG
+314 AGKTTLVRTVCG
-326 LLAPL
+326 LLTPLSGRVQAPGSV
-331 AGLVEAPTWGELSVQ
+331 ALSVQ
-346 FQDPRLVEAM
+346 FQDTRLVEAM

-366 AGALSEKEAGA
+366 AGALSAGEAHA
-377 LLAELLPTDALGRP
+377 LLAELLPEDALGRP
-391 VSELSGGQ
+391 VAELSGGQ
-399 RRRVELARALVH
+399 RRRVELARALAH
-411 PGAVVVLDEPF
+411 PGTAVVLDEPF

-435 FVMRHLGG
+435 FLVRHLCG

-452 SGDVELLEAQPARL
+452 PGDVDLLRATPARL
-466 GNADEKDRE
+466 SDVCGER
-475 VFSEE
+475 

>member
-7 KTPVTPRDVLR
+7 KAPVTPRDALR

-44 DPVAVLVRLAQ
+44 GPAAVLVRLAQ
-55 LVPTPAF
+55 LVPTAAF
-62 WTTVGFS
+62 WSTVGFS
-69 LARIAAGFAVAFLLG
+69 LARIAAGFAAAF
-84 LVLGLLAHRW
+84 VLGLLLGLAAHRW

-131 IAVFLTVFPAIYFSV
+131 IAVFLAVFPAIYFSV
-146 LEGRMAAGPGLG
+146 LEGRAAANPSLG

-201 AELIGSPRGSMGE
+201 AELIGSPRGSLGE
-214 RVYQAKLLLETG
+214 RIYQAKLLLETG

-251 STGGWAIAARVPRAA
+251 ATGGWALAVSVPRPAA
-266 APQRRQAS
+266 VQRRQ
-274 PAPIGISLEDVT
+274 PAPAGILLDNVT
-286 LGYDGVPVA
+286 LGYDGAPVA
-295 TCSLALAPG
+295 TCNLALAPG

-314 AGKSTLVKVVCG
+314 AGKTTLVRTVCG

-331 AGLVEAPTWGELSVQ
+331 SGRVQAPGAGELSAQ
-346 FQDPRLVEAM
+346 FQDTRLVEAM

-366 AGALSEKEAGA
+366 AGALSADEAHT
-377 LLAELLPTDALGRP
+377 LLEELLPKDALGKP

-399 RRRVELARALVH
+399 RRRVELARALAH
-411 PGAVVVLDEPF
+411 PGAAVVLDEPF

-427 DSHKVAAA
+427 ASHQAAAA
-435 FVMRHLGG
+435 FVLRHLGG

-452 SGDVELLEAQPARL
+452 HGDAELLHAVPARL
-466 GNADEKDRE
+466 GVARRGR
-475 VFSEE
+475 

>member
-7 KTPVTPRDVLR
+7 KAPVTPRDALR

-44 DPVAVLVRLAQ
+44 GPAAVLVRLAQ
-55 LVPTPAF
+55 LVPTAAF
-62 WTTVGFS
+62 WSTVGFS
-69 LARIAAGFAVAFLLG
+69 LARIAAGFAAAF
-84 LVLGLLAHRW
+84 VLGLLLGLAAHRW

-131 IAVFLTVFPAIYFSV
+131 IAVFLAVFPAIYFSV
-146 LEGRMAAGPGLG
+146 LEGRAAASPGLG

-214 RVYQAKLLLETG
+214 RIYQAKLLLETG

-251 STGGWAIAARVPRAA
+251 ATGGWALAASVPRPAA
-266 APQRRQAS
+266 VQRKQVA
-274 PAPIGISLEDVT
+274 PAPAGILLDNVT
-286 LGYDGVPVA
+286 LGYDGAPVA
-295 TCSLALAPG
+295 TCNLALAPG

-314 AGKSTLVKVVCG
+314 AGKTTLVRTVCG

-331 AGLVEAPTWGELSVQ
+331 SGRVQVPGAGELSAQ
-346 FQDPRLVEAM
+346 FQDTRLVEAM

-366 AGALSEKEAGA
+366 AGALSADEAHA
-377 LLAELLPTDALGRP
+377 LLEELLPKDALGRP

-399 RRRVELARALVH
+399 RRRVELARALAH
-411 PGAVVVLDEPF
+411 PGAAVVLDEPF

-427 DSHKVAAA
+427 ASHKSAAA
-435 FVMRHLGG
+435 FVVRHLCG

-452 SGDVELLEAQPARL
+452 PGDAEFLDARPARL
-466 GNADEKDRE
+466 GVARRGR
-475 VFSEE
+475 